1 MCSGGRT
8 GDGVR
13 IGVELLELRG
23 GAVQRRFQL
32 LEFRSPC
39 GYSEEALPG
48 RHEEKWQGSVSF
60 FHMSHWLVSIP
71 SLKKCVQKQW
81 GKQKRKQMKS
91 RVQQLTESAEGDVA
105 LSGREAD
112 RRTASVAS
120 INTTNLSLKG
130 LLAGSLVN
138 MANLKKVTVN
148 N

>member
-1 MCSGGRT
+1 
-8 GDGVR
+8 
-13 IGVELLELRG
+13 
-23 GAVQRRFQL
+23 
-32 LEFRSPC
+32 
-39 GYSEEALPG
+39 
-48 RHEEKWQGSVSF
+48 
-60 FHMSHWLVSIP
+60 MSHWLVSIP

-138 MANLKKVTVN
+138 MVNLKKVTVN